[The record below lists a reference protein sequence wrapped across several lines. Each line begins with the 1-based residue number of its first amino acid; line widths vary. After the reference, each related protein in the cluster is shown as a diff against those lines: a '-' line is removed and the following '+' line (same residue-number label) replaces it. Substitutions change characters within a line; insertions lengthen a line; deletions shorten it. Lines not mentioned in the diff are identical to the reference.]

1 MIWIFLTAVLL
12 LTVLH
17 RGFRRF
23 MIWGSAACAGLA
35 TIVGI
40 GLWIHWR
47 SSGTIADIA
56 TLPALGLPGSAVP
69 ASDMPDAPIDTSKVQ
84 WDEVPA
90 PPPGYKLQCP
100 AGQQVATDTLTTKQS
115 CYNPHDAAQL
125 AEHLKSCSHEGD
137 PPWMAKDIV
146 ISDRRS
152 IPCNAFDK
160 FDNDCPVPPT
170 PPWPG
175 CVLRAAEPWSAY
187 GKK

>member
-1 MIWIFLTAVLL
+1 MVWIFLTVVLL

-23 MIWGSAACAGLA
+23 MIWGSITCALVA
-35 TIVGI
+35 VIVGV

-47 SSGTIADIA
+47 STGTLGDIP
-56 TLPALGLPGSAVP
+56 TLPALVSRGDPVP
-69 ASDMPDAPIDTSKVQ
+69 ASDMPDPPIDASKVQ
-84 WDEVPA
+84 WDEFPA
-90 PPPGYKLQCP
+90 APGGYKLQCP
-100 AGQQVATDTLTTKQS
+100 AGQQVAIDTLTAKQS

-137 PPWMAKDIV
+137 PSWMAKDIV

-160 FDNDCPVPPT
+160 FDNDCPAPPT

-175 CVLRAAEPWSAY
+175 CVSRALGGHP
-187 GKK
+187 